1 MARIPTYDAPQV
13 QANVLPG
20 VRISDAPA
28 RSIEAAG
35 SAIAHGLGNVANVFG
50 DVAKAEQEKSNRA
63 AQMEIDNQLSA
74 LEKETLHDP
83 TTGLLGTSGKDAINV
98 VDKFTPQWQD
108 RQSKI
113 IAGAPPQ
120 IRQWAQ
126 AQADN
131 RRQQATQT
139 LMRHSM
145 LEGHKYAVS
154 QSDAML
160 ANAEQAATLNYLDPA
175 RVDEEAA
182 RAMVAADTRNKLDG
196 GDEATGATLR
206 QAASSRV
213 YGAVLARK
221 TAEDPHQAAVYLE
234 TIRDRLTP
242 DDLIRAESTLRPV
255 LTDANAGAWLDA
267 VIKGQPEVAGA
278 IPAAGAATSLKQA
291 EDIARGSIGRTIGL
305 ESGGK
310 ADARN
315 PNSSAT
321 GAAQFIDKTW
331 ITVLTSARPDL
342 VAGKS
347 RAEILAMRNDPVLSR
362 QMAEAYA
369 VDNARG
375 LFQSGL
381 PVTPQTIY
389 MAHHFGLGGARLLL
403 QADPGT
409 KVSAVLPASVV
420 SANPYLRNKTVGELI
435 ANHQQRA
442 GEQAGA
448 NVPQPAPAGMVA
460 PARNADGSVNW
471 GEVEKRAMEIPNPL
485 LRDAVLSRARSMS
498 AIENNA
504 REEADKQRGMR
515 VYQAI
520 NADPSIPLARALSP
534 ADYASVAA
542 AGKLPALESY
552 RKNMIEG
559 GQRQDDYALV
569 DTLYREAALSPAT
582 FGRRDIA
589 SLADRL
595 STPTLTR
602 LLDMQEKAKK
612 PEETA
617 DWATK
622 EQRMENL
629 FRMSGV
635 GHEKD
640 AAGDGSK
647 AKNAT
652 RDKHRGEL
660 RVAYQMALSEF
671 IKVHTRKPTPKEDDE
686 LVRQTALNY
695 AVRRDDM
702 TGTTRMDRNQTR
714 IESGSP
720 LPSEIL
726 AQMQLTPEG
735 RMQLELDAAIGLY
748 QSRTGKVA
756 DQAFINT
763 WIRNYRQG
771 GGNQ

>member
-35 SAIAHGLGNVANVFG
+35 GAIAQGLGSVANVFG
-50 DVAKAEQEKSNRA
+50 DLAKAEQEKSNRA

-74 LEKETLHDP
+74 LENETLYDP

-120 IRQWAQ
+120 MRQWAQ
-126 AQADN
+126 AQADS

-145 LEGHKYAVS
+145 QEGHKYAVS

-255 LTDANAGAWLDA
+255 YVAANAIPTLNSIIDGNYA
-267 VIKGQPEVAGA
+267 QTVAS
-278 IPAAGAATSLKQA
+278 PVAGAATSLKQA

-331 ITVLTSARPDL
+331 ITVLSSARPDL

-347 RAEILAMRNDPVLSR
+347 RAEILEMRNDPALSR

-369 VDNARG
+369 VENARG

-381 PVTPQTIY
+381 PVTPQTVY

-409 KVSAVLPASVV
+409 KVSAVLPANVV
-420 SANPYLRNKTVGELI
+420 AANPYLRNKTVGELI
-435 ANHQQRA
+435 ANHQRRA
-442 GEQAGA
+442 GERAGT
-448 NVPQPAPAGMVA
+448 NVAQPAHPGAVT

-485 LRDAVLSRARSMS
+485 LRDAVLSRARSMA

-589 SLADRL
+589 GLADRL

-602 LLDMQEKAKK
+602 LLDMQAQTTK
-612 PEETA
+612 PGKTA
-617 DWATK
+617 DWATD
-622 EQRMENL
+622 EQRMDNL
-629 FRMSGV
+629 FRLAGV
-635 GHEKD
+635 GHETDATGKD
-640 AAGDGSK
+640 SSAA
-647 AKNAT
+647 NAA
-652 RDKHRGEL
+652 RNRHRGEL
-660 RVAYQMALSEF
+660 RVAYQMSLEEF
-671 IKVHTRKPTPKEDDE
+671 VKTHGRKPAPKEADE
-686 LVRQTALNY
+686 LVRLAAINY
-695 AVRRDDM
+695 AQNRDNA
-702 TGTTRMDRNQTR
+702 TGTTRMERNDQR
-714 IESGSP
+714 MQDKQP
-720 LPSEIL
+720 LPSEVL
-726 AQMQLTPEG
+726 GKMQLTPEG
-735 RMQLELDAAIGLY
+735 QRQLERDAIVGRYRAKYGVDP
-748 QSRTGKVA
+748 SPAWV
-756 DQAFINT
+756 DAFMKNAGV
-763 WIRNYRQG
+763 Q
-771 GGNQ
+771 

>member
-1 MARIPTYDAPQV
+1 MARIPTYDEPQV
-13 QANVLPG
+13 QAQVLPG

-35 SAIAHGLGNVANVFG
+35 ASMAQGLGNVANVFG
-50 DVAKAEQEKSNRA
+50 DMAKAEQEKSNRA

-74 LEKETLHDP
+74 LENETLHDP

-98 VDKFTPQWQD
+98 VDKFTPQWQG

-113 IAGAPPQ
+113 IAAAPPQ

-145 LEGHKYAVS
+145 QEGHKYAVS

-196 GDEATGATLR
+196 GDEATGAVLR
-206 QAASSRV
+206 QAASSRI

-234 TIRDRLTP
+234 TIRDRLTS

-278 IPAAGAATSLKQA
+278 IPVAGAASSLKQA

-347 RAEILAMRNDPVLSR
+347 RAEILAMRSDPVLSR

-409 KVSAVLPASVV
+409 KVSAVLPANVV

-442 GEQAGA
+442 GESQVGA
-448 NVPQPAPAGMVA
+448 VPKTGTTPLGSV

-485 LRDAVLSRARSMS
+485 LRDAVLSRARSMA

-520 NADPSIPLARALSP
+520 NADPSMPLARALSP

-589 SLADRL
+589 GLADRL

-602 LLDMQEKAKK
+602 LLDMQAQTTK
-612 PEETA
+612 PGKTA
-617 DWATK
+617 DWATD
-622 EQRMENL
+622 EQRMDNL
-629 FRMSGV
+629 FRLAGV
-635 GHEKD
+635 GRETDATGKD
-640 AAGDGSK
+640 SSAA
-647 AKNAT
+647 NAA
-652 RDKHRGEL
+652 RNRHRGEL
-660 RVAYQMALSEF
+660 RVAYQMSLEEF
-671 IKVHTRKPTPKEDDE
+671 VKTHGRKPAPKEADE
-686 LVRQTALNY
+686 LVRLAAINY
-695 AVRRDDM
+695 AQNRDNA
-702 TGTTRMDRNQTR
+702 TGTTRMERNDQR
-714 IESGSP
+714 MQDKQP
-720 LPSEIL
+720 LPSEVL
-726 AQMQLTPEG
+726 GKMQLTPEG
-735 RMQLELDAAIGLY
+735 QRQLERDAIVGRYRAKYGVDP
-748 QSRTGKVA
+748 SPAWV
-756 DQAFINT
+756 DAFMKNAGV
-763 WIRNYRQG
+763 Q
-771 GGNQ
+771 